1 MVIGIDHDTVCAGVV
16 CAATAAQ
23 QEWGRPHECCA
34 TVAAQTT
41 PAQTVWVV
49 NFYSTMKT
57 KQYTAKN
64 AATMNRQVETSLADN
79 AIVMITSIETA
90 SE

>member
-1 MVIGIDHDTVCAGVV
+1 MITEIDRDAVCAGVV

-34 TVAAQTT
+34 AVAAQTT
-41 PAQTVWVV
+41 PAQTVWAV
-49 NFYSTMKT
+49 NFYFIMKT

-64 AATMNRQVETSLADN
+64 AAAMNSQTETSLADK
-79 AIVMITSIETA
+79 AIVMITV